1 MKFYVW
7 LILVMIIKTILDEIG
22 IRSIRDRQHDS
33 FEHWPLDN
41 YENIS

>member
-7 LILVMIIKTILDEIG
+7 LIFVMIIKTILGEID
-22 IRSIRDRQHDS
+22 IRSIRDCHHDS
-33 FEHWPLDN
+33 FEHWALDN

>member
-22 IRSIRDRQHDS
+22 IRSIRDRHHDS